1 MRVSLSASSLRK
13 LTVSD
18 NAMCSSLPTCWL
30 GARADRSEPAAE
42 MSLLQCL
49 FTNQILAWHSLPWQ
63 QGRAH
68 AKIKEEGWKGRHSSC
83 SGLVLLEANTVWPC
97 GVCSSNKET
106 VKIISHREV
115 FRRLNLTKTNSQS
128 CVSEQKLKWVPLTCC
143 QTSLGYCFP
152 RAAVLSHPI
161 RCSSAIA
168 ELAIYASL
176 KVKCPHG

>member
-18 NAMCSSLPTCWL
+18 NAMRSSLPTCWL

-128 CVSEQKLKWVPLTCC
+128 CVWTEAQVSAIDLLPNLVGVLLSTCC
-143 QTSLGYCFP
+143 CVIPSRKMFLCHSWACYLC
-152 RAAVLSHPI
+152 
-161 RCSSAIA
+161 
-168 ELAIYASL
+168 
-176 KVKCPHG
+176 